1 MVAYNFQ
8 GRFADAVQRGE
19 KRQTIRANG
28 KRRHA
33 KPGDKLQLY
42 TGMRTKACRKLRDVV
57 CHDACPILIDRD
69 RIVTFQ
75 PQEFL
80 DPEQV
85 ARLDGFAS
93 WADMRAWFEQTH
105 GLPFHGAMIRWLVPP
120 SEKTHESYEE
130 KLCRN
135 KI

>member
-1 MVAYNFQ
+1 MVAYSFQ

-42 TGMRTKACRKLRDVV
+42 TGMRTKACRKLRDAI
-57 CHDACPILIDRD
+57 CDDACPILIDHNG
-69 RIVTFQ
+69 VTTFH

-80 DPEQV
+80 NPDMI
-85 ARLDGFAS
+85 AKMDGFAS
-93 WADMRAWFEQTH
+93 WEEMRQWFETTH
-105 GLPFHGAMIRWLVPP
+105 GLPFSGVMIRWLVPL
-120 SEKTHESYEE
+120 SERT
-130 KLCRN
+130 L
-135 KI
+135 